1 MPEGTLHVELSG
13 LEEALAAVRE
23 LLGAAAEGEVPGH
36 GLLGAA
42 GVAEGSPL
50 TAIGAAEGRIEGSL
64 GGVLELDGAASV
76 GAGAGAF
83 ADLEATVEIS
93 PDAALAGLLGRLGSA
108 GEAVSAVAA
117 VLDDL
122 VAAVEGVAG
131 EVPENRFG
139 ALAPLLRQLLGAL
152 EGLEGP
158 EAEAIATWL
167 RALEGQRRG
176 LEAAL
181 ADLEAGA
188 DPGDLALRLFEGA
201 LGEVLDLLGFRRVRA
216 LRDLVLG
223 LPDNFV
229 PAELQAA
236 LTDAAGAAE
245 ARFGELRGVAG
256 GDFDGFRAAGAAVH
270 GALIDLRE
278 AALEVL
284 CVVRQVSRFP
294 LFAPGGLETFLRRRM
309 ERALAIEVRE
319 LQRIDDPYGALL
331 DRIDEA
337 VAGIDLSAARDQV
350 LELFAGLRRTLEAID
365 LPSLPSLAEER
376 LAALDDAVAGVRDA
390 VSDARREVEG
400 FLGGVAE
407 RQRAAAAGLGTF
419 QPDGSFRFHLERELT
434 ERLEAAR
441 SALTGQ
447 AAPAIA
453 EVQAAVGDF
462 LATLEALL
470 EPVEEAIDGV
480 VPPAVEAIR
489 GFAESLRGLDLPALL
504 EEARAQVE
512 AAVEALTPLDFAVV
526 VDPVVQVLDE
536 NAETLGEIDPESL
549 DDLLRAAL
557 AAALDGVVSVDFS
570 AEISAPLGERFA
582 AVRAVPEGLLDELQA
597 GYEQALARL
606 QELSP
611 EERLLEPLAA
621 ATRTIREALEGID
634 LEAVVAR
641 LDRPF
646 EEAVLAPLEALRPSA
661 LLEPLIEAHGRLAAA
676 AGELR
681 GEVLLAPVA
690 AALDRLREEAAA
702 VDPVAP
708 LDRVAAAVATVQ
720 SRLEALR
727 PSELLGPVTEELRR
741 VEEALDRFRPSV
753 VFAPVADLAAPLL
766 AVLEEVQEETVQ
778 ALFELFQA
786 PLEVLDDLRPE
797 RAAALVRDGIGRL
810 LALLRTLDLPGR
822 VSRLQAAHFDLV
834 ADLRTDGAEVRLG
847 LAGRIDPALHL
858 GELLEVYREGV
869 AALEGLRDGLELPDL
884 DELYDELRERLL
896 GLLPPFARELLDVE
910 TFRRVLRLADP
921 TRFLEELDR
930 RFEEI
935 RARLLPVQPEELAA
949 ELDAAHAEL
958 VALVAELDLTPVLD
972 AIRERLTALRS
983 AVAELRV
990 DFLAQGLDEALGS
1003 LREVVAA
1010 LDPSPIGDRLD
1021 GLQAEVTELAGGLR
1035 PAALLADLPA
1045 ALDRVQGLVDR
1056 VDPEATLGPPLR
1068 EAWAEVGALL
1078 EQVDLTV
1085 ILAPIVDRLA
1095 ELEAEFVLGLER
1107 TEDAFDRMLG
1117 AARGALGGGGAVS
1130 ASVGGSIG

>member
-294 LFAPGGLETFLRRRM
+294 LFAPGGLEAFLRRRM

-337 VAGIDLSAARDQV
+337 VAGIDLSTARDQV

-400 FLGGVAE
+400 FLGGVVE
-407 RQRAAAAGLGTF
+407 RQRMAAAGLGTF

-480 VPPAVEAIR
+480 VPP
-489 GFAESLRGLDLPALL
+489 
-504 EEARAQVE
+504 
-512 AAVEALTPLDFAVV
+512 AVEALTPLDFAVV

-621 ATRTIREALEGID
+621 ATATIREALEGID

-708 LDRVAAAVATVQ
+708 LDRVAAAVATVR
-720 SRLEALR
+720 SRVEALR

-741 VEEALDRFRPSV
+741 VEEALDRFRPSE

-778 ALFELFQA
+778 ALFELFQV

-810 LALLRTLDLPGR
+810 LDLLRTLDLPGR

-935 RARLLPVQPEELAA
+935 RARLLPVRPEELAA

-1095 ELEAEFVLGLER
+1095 ELEAELVLGLDR
-1107 TEDAFDRMLG
+1107 TEGAFDRMLG
-1117 AARGALGGGGAVS
+1117 AARGALAGGGGASV
-1130 ASVGGSIG
+1130 SVGGSIG